1 MRSDFHSTIAQYVQ
15 RKSRE
20 TARIQRF
27 TPAATKYFTAT
38 ENNREI
44 EFLLVPRVLSG
55 NSPLQRHV
63 DQNAQ

>member
-1 MRSDFHSTIAQYVQ
+1 MRSDCHSTIARYVQ

-20 TARIQRF
+20 TATIQRF
-27 TPAATKYFTAT
+27 TPAATKYFAAP

-55 NSPLQRHV
+55 NSPFQRPV